1 MTHIAIRVDVRLSH
15 FSSFMRNHCQ
25 PFSEMMFRL
34 KFDAVP
40 YEMRRLLVEQDA
52 TKKGLW
58 KIIQIQ
64 VAGIRLSSRLVFQ

>member
-1 MTHIAIRVDVRLSH
+1 
-15 FSSFMRNHCQ
+15 
-25 PFSEMMFRL
+25 MMFRL